1 MLFYMIIL
9 ILLNTIYNQLVHMRK
24 CVEYNL
30 KTPKEA
36 AIALSERAKELRLVK
51 NWKRST
57 LSERSGV
64 SISSLRRF
72 EQKAQI
78 SLNNLLK
85 IMSTFGRIDE
95 IDMLLLPPAVQSID
109 DLDRKKSKKR
119 KRGTI

>member
-1 MLFYMIIL
+1 
-9 ILLNTIYNQLVHMRK
+9 
-24 CVEYNL
+24 VEYNL

-36 AIALSERAKELRLVK
+36 AIALSERAKELRLGK

-95 IDMLLLPPAVQSID
+95 IDMLLLPPAIQSID

>member
-1 MLFYMIIL
+1 M
-9 ILLNTIYNQLVHMRK
+9 K
-24 CVEYNL
+24 YNL

-36 AIALSERAKELRLVK
+36 ALVLSERAKELRLSR

-57 LSERSGV
+57 LSKRSGV

-78 SLNNLLK
+78 SLDNLLK
-85 IMSTFGRIDE
+85 IMSTFGRTDE
-95 IDMLLLPPAVQSID
+95 IDTLLLPPAIQSID
-109 DLDRKKSKKR
+109 DLDKKKTKKR

>member
-1 MLFYMIIL
+1 
-9 ILLNTIYNQLVHMRK
+9 MRK

>member
-1 MLFYMIIL
+1 M
-9 ILLNTIYNQLVHMRK
+9 
-24 CVEYNL
+24 EYNL

>member
-1 MLFYMIIL
+1 
-9 ILLNTIYNQLVHMRK
+9 VK
-24 CVEYNL
+24 YNL

-36 AIALSERAKELRLVK
+36 AMALSGRAKELRLSR

-57 LSERSGV
+57 LSQKSGV

-78 SLNNLLK
+78 SLDSLLK
-85 IMSTFGRIDE
+85 LMSTFGRIDE
-95 IDMLLLPPAVQSID
+95 IDTLLLPPAIQSID
-109 DLDRKKSKKR
+109 DLDKKESKKR

>member
-1 MLFYMIIL
+1 MYMRG
-9 ILLNTIYNQLVHMRK
+9 YVK
-24 CVEYNL
+24 YNL

-36 AIALSERAKELRLVK
+36 AIALSERAKELRLSK

-57 LSERSGV
+57 LSKRSGV

-95 IDMLLLPPAVQSID
+95 IDMLLLPSAIQSID
-109 DLDRKKSKKR
+109 DLDRKKIKKR
-119 KRGTI
+119 KRGAI

>member
-1 MLFYMIIL
+1 
-9 ILLNTIYNQLVHMRK
+9 VK
-24 CVEYNL
+24 YNL

-36 AIALSERAKELRLVK
+36 AIALSKRAKELRLSR

-57 LSERSGV
+57 LSKRCGV

-78 SLNNLLK
+78 SLENFLK

-95 IDMLLLPPAVQSID
+95 IDMLLLPPAIKSID

>member
-1 MLFYMIIL
+1 MKYS
-9 ILLNTIYNQLVHMRK
+9 
-24 CVEYNL
+24 L

-36 AIALSERAKELRLVK
+36 AIALSRRAKELRLSK

-57 LSERSGV
+57 LSKRSGV
-64 SISSLRRF
+64 SISTLRRF
-72 EQKAQI
+72 EQNAQI
-78 SLNNLLK
+78 SLANLLK

-95 IDMLLLPPAVQSID
+95 MDRLLLPPAIQSID